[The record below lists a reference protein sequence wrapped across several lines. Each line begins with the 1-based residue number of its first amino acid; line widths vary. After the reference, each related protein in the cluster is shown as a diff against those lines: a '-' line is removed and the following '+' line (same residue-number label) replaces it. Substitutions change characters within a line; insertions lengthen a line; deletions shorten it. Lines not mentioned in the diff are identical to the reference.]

1 MSLSHE
7 QYLLLSAL
15 ADGELGDDEHEAAV
29 ALLAESADARTFTE
43 SLALLGQAVQAA
55 GALEPAPSVEL
66 VDAIMARLPTEAAAG
81 ETLASPPA
89 AQAAPVRSLA
99 EARARRARASQFA
112 VAVGALAIAA
122 ASLFYARARHEAPS
136 VGPVALATPSAV
148 EPVGAEKGVEVR
160 AIDSDETSQV
170 SVFYLPAGA
179 NMSSSV
185 VVWIDDKGAP

>member
-1 MSLSHE
+1 VSCLRAAQLHE
-7 QYLLLSAL
+7 Q
-15 ADGELGDDEHEAAV
+15 ADHDGQQLRQ
-29 ALLAESADARTFTE
+29 LP
-43 SLALLGQAVQAA
+43 GQAVQAA